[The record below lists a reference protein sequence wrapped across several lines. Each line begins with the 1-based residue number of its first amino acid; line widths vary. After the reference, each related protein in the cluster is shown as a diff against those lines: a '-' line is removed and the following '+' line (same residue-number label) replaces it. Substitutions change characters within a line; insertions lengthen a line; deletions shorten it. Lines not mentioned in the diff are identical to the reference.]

1 MGEGNVATIEALFQE
16 FARREDEL
24 ALRTYDE
31 HVVWDTRSLAAAPD
45 LQGVFHGLEG
55 VRTWWR
61 RWLEAWDEVAM
72 VDGPHHRS
80 SGSQV
85 VSWWRQRVR
94 GKSSG
99 ASLDMDVAIVW
110 TFENGRIVRA
120 AVFPSGDEARRAAE
134 LSA

>member
-1 MGEGNVATIEALFQE
+1 MGEANVAAIQALFDE
-16 FARREDEL
+16 FARRETDL

-31 HVVWDTRSLAAAPD
+31 HVVWDTRSLPGMAD
-45 LQGVFHGLEG
+45 LQGVFHGHDGLKA
-55 VRTWWR
+55 WWR
-61 RWLEAWDEVAM
+61 RWLEAWSEIAM

-99 ASLDMDVAIVW
+99 AEVEMEVAIVW
-110 TFENGRIVRA
+110 TFENGQIVRA

>member
-1 MGEGNVATIEALFQE
+1 MATIQALFEE
-16 FARREDEL
+16 FARRETEL

-31 HVVWDTRSLAAAPD
+31 HVVWDTRSLGAAPD
-45 LQGVFHGLEG
+45 LQGVFHGYEG
-55 VRTWWR
+55 VRTWWL

-72 VDGPHHRS
+72 VDGPHHRP

-99 ASLDMDVAIVW
+99 AGLEMEVGIVW
-110 TFENGRIVRA
+110 TFEKGRIVRA

>member
-1 MGEGNVATIEALFQE
+1 MGEANVAAIQALFDE
-16 FARREDEL
+16 FARRETGL

-31 HVVWDTRSLAAAPD
+31 HVVWDTRSLPWTPD
-45 LQGVFHGLEG
+45 LQGVFHGPEG
-55 VRTWWR
+55 VWTWWR
-61 RWLEAWDEVAM
+61 RWLEAWDEIRV
-72 VDGPHHRS
+72 VDAPHHRS

-99 ASLDMDVAIVW
+99 ASLEMEVAIVW

-120 AVFPSGDEARRAAE
+120 AVFASGDEARRAAE